1 MLASQ
6 SHLAGLPLVKMS
18 DLADLSE
25 TERADGAYVHAIG
38 LLVETLTAGLAR
50 TSGIAPTV
58 VRGPR
63 IVPVADNYDRLYY
76 PADGEARSPRYTH
89 YLGEGLMLRTQM
101 TALVPNALAT
111 LDQSRPEH
119 LLILPGIVH
128 RRDVVDRI
136 HTGSPHQCDVWRIS
150 SGPSLGRADLI
161 ALVETIARTLL
172 GYDPELRYNETGHPY
187 TLGGLEVELHIKD
200 AGGDRWLEIL
210 ECGLARPQLLAD
222 AGLDPA
228 RWSGLAVGMGLD
240 RLAMLR
246 KGLDDIRLLRDPD
259 PRIAAQ
265 MRNLAPYIPVSR
277 QPNIKRDLSI
287 VVPAERSVEDLT
299 ETAMNAAGEQARLI
313 ESLEVVARYDYSQV
327 PQIARERL
335 GLGVGQDNRLVRIT
349 LSDPGRALRRQEAN
363 GLYDRLYN
371 VLHEGSAPGYAR

>member
-6 SHLAGLPLVKMS
+6 SHLAGLLTVTMS
-18 DLADLSE
+18 DLTDLSE
-25 TERADGAYVHAIG
+25 TKSTDGAPAHAIG
-38 LLVETLTAGLAR
+38 LLVEALSDGLAQ
-50 TSGIAPTV
+50 TSGVAPTI

-76 PADGEARSPRYTH
+76 PSDGEARSPRYTH
-89 YLGEGLMLRTQM
+89 YLGQGLMLRTQM
-101 TALVPNALAT
+101 TALIPNALAAI
-111 LDQSRPEH
+111 DQTRPEH

-128 RRDVVDRI
+128 RRDVVDRT
-136 HTGSPHQCDVWRIS
+136 HTGSPHQCDVWRLS
-150 SGPSLGRADLI
+150 SGPALGRADLI
-161 ALVETIARTLL
+161 ALVEAIARILL
-172 GYDPELRYNETGHPY
+172 GYDPELRYNETSHPY
-187 TLGGLEVELHIKD
+187 TLGGLEVELHIND

-210 ECGLARPQLLAD
+210 ECGLAHPQLLTD

-240 RLAMLR
+240 RMAMLR
-246 KGLDDIRLLRDPD
+246 KGLDDIRLLRDQD
-259 PRIAAQ
+259 LRIAAQ
-265 MRNLAPYIPVSR
+265 MRNLAPYVPVSR

-313 ESLEVVARYDYSQV
+313 EALEVVARYDYNQV
-327 PQIARERL
+327 PPVARERL
-335 GLGVGQDNRLVRIT
+335 GLGPDQHNLLVRIT

-363 GLYDRLYN
+363 ELYDRLYS